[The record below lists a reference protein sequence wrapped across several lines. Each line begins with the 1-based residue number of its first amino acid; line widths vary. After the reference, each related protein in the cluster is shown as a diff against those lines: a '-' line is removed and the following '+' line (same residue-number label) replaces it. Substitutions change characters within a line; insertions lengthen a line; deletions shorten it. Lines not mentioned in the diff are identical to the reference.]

1 MASRTI
7 QLRGDHRELHSF
19 FKGLLKNINFVI
31 IHEEHRDDGFLVV
44 AVNKKRMSQ
53 LTVEMMSLIGGFI
66 PRNRIGI
73 ELFAHEREDVL
84 TVELK
89 CSPYISSLDMEA
101 AIESQEELDRCRR
114 QIEFFEEKILE
125 GFKKDTYGL

>member
-1 MASRTI
+1 MAARTI

-19 FKGLLKNINFVI
+19 FKGLLKNVNFII
-31 IHEEHRDDGFLVV
+31 IHEENLDDGFLVV

-53 LTVEMMSLIGGFI
+53 LTAELMSLIGGFI

-73 ELFAHEREDVL
+73 ELFALEREDVL

-89 CSPYISSLDMEA
+89 CNPYLSSLDMEA
-101 AIESQEELDRCRR
+101 VIESPAELDKCKR
-114 QIEFFEEKILE
+114 QMEFFEEKILE